1 MELRAL
7 GKTGMHTPPLVFG
20 GNVFGWTADE
30 KTSHALLDAFVGAG
44 FNTIDTADVYSTWV
58 PGHVGGESESVIGR
72 WLAARGKRDDVVIA
86 TKLGK
91 PMAAGSSGL
100 SSEYIPRAV
109 EASLRRLKTDH
120 IDLLQSHDFDPA
132 TPLEETLGAFARL
145 IEEGKVRWIGASNHS
160 TAQLAAALDVSK
172 RNSLPRY
179 HTVQP
184 LYNLYDRDV
193 FEGDLARLCERE
205 DLGVIS
211 FYALAS
217 GFLTGKY
224 RSEADLA
231 ASARARS
238 NAKYLNPRGMRIL
251 AALDEV
257 AARYGVTPAQVALAW
272 VIAQPVVTAPIASA
286 TSLAQLSELITA
298 TSLVLD
304 AEALA
309 ILDRASAKSSST
321 TAA

>member
-1 MELRAL
+1 MELREL
-7 GKTGMHTPPLVFG
+7 GKTGMRTPPLVFG

-30 KTSHALLDAFVGAG
+30 KTSRALLDAFVDAG
-44 FNTIDTADVYSTWV
+44 FTTIDTADVYSTWV

-72 WLAARGKRDDVVIA
+72 WLAARGKRDDVLIA

-91 PMAAGSSGL
+91 PMGAGNSGL
-100 SSEYIPRAV
+100 SAGYIPRAV

-145 IEEGKVRWIGASNHS
+145 IEEGKVRWIGASNH
-160 TAQLAAALDVSK
+160 TAAQLAAALDVSK

-179 HTVQP
+179 RTVQP

-193 FEGDLARLCERE
+193 FEGELARLCERE

-224 RSEADLA
+224 RCEADLA

-251 AALDEV
+251 AAQDGV

-272 VIAQPVVTAPIASA
+272 VITQPGVTAPIASA
-286 TSLAQLSELITA
+286 TSLAQLAELIAA

-304 AEALA
+304 ADALA
-309 ILDRASAKSSST
+309 TLDRASAEASPEP
-321 TAA
+321 AA